1 MLYGKYT
8 ALNKNYMVRRIIT
21 AQFSSNIF
29 FISRRKFQF
38 GGYMPITPHEHFL
51 AFSLTIFRGIK
62 ALRFTEMVYLCLIE
76 NKWFF
81 NQTNAA
87 TETPFQMKAQY

>member
-1 MLYGKYT
+1 MYDIDFQTQTVTVTFLLSFFFPDRKP
-8 ALNKNYMVRRIIT
+8 ALMHSQYV
-21 AQFSSNIF
+21 
-29 FISRRKFQF
+29 
-38 GGYMPITPHEHFL
+38 HFL

>member
-38 GGYMPITPHEHFL
+38 GGYMPVTPHEHFL
-51 AFSLTIFRGIK
+51 AFSLIK
-62 ALRFTEMVYLCLIE
+62 SGPGFAGFCEPILCSSNNVSTGDFQTFDHKLLYILRNYLR
-76 NKWFF
+76 
-81 NQTNAA
+81 
-87 TETPFQMKAQY
+87 P

>member
-8 ALNKNYMVRRIIT
+8 ALNNNYMVRRIIT

-38 GGYMPITPHEHFL
+38 GGYMPVTPHILGEK
-51 AFSLTIFRGIK
+51 R
-62 ALRFTEMVYLCLIE
+62 
-76 NKWFF
+76 
-81 NQTNAA
+81 QTYDD
-87 TETPFQMKAQY
+87 P

>member
-8 ALNKNYMVRRIIT
+8 ALNNNYMVRRIIT

-38 GGYMPITPHEHFL
+38 GGYMPVTPHEHFL
-51 AFSLTIFRGIK
+51 AFS
-62 ALRFTEMVYLCLIE
+62 
-76 NKWFF
+76 
-81 NQTNAA
+81 
-87 TETPFQMKAQY
+87 